1 MIVIIVVS
9 CHQISS
15 VISNII
21 IYFETGCRVN
31 TNPGERRRMQ
41 TSFESLTEVQK
52 VLVSWFILVNLVHFC
67 PFSAILV
74 HFSPFWSISFLF
86 SMCGRLRGILITDT
100 SCGGVL
106 NKRRRLD
113 GLKILTLPMIP
124 VSIFHKY
131 FCGAPASCA
140 QYTIVRISQ

>member
-1 MIVIIVVS
+1 MV
-9 CHQISS
+9 C
-15 VISNII
+15 
-21 IYFETGCRVN
+21 IYVYRHLIEFGHVCE
-31 TNPGERRRMQ
+31 
-41 TSFESLTEVQK
+41 
-52 VLVSWFILVNLVHFC
+52 
-67 PFSAILV
+67 
-74 HFSPFWSISFLF
+74 FLF

-131 FCGAPASCA
+131 FCGAPATCA